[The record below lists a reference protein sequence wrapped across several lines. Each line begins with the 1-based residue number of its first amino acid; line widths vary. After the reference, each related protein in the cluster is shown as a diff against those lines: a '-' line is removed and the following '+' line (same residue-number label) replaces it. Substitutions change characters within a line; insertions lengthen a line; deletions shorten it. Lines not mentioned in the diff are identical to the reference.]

1 MENNQNRMKA
11 MRNQIRRF
19 ALAAFAA
26 LILLVNTPAQ
36 QVVDKTIAVVRDATR
51 SELITYSDLIWYL
64 ALQPGIPIDPPRSED
79 LNIALQGVI
88 NERLFALEAKRL
100 PTAAPTS
107 KEFADYL
114 NEDVISRFHS
124 PAEFEARLRQV
135 GFTSIKDES
144 FEKLLA
150 ERLAIKKY
158 IDFRFGSFVVVT
170 PDEVLQNYRGDW
182 STNFRRRSPGLLLP
196 SFEEVRGQIE
206 AQLREDKKLSKQEAF
221 LDEAKT
227 RDEIEIL
234 AKPEPLPRS

>member
-1 MENNQNRMKA
+1 
-11 MRNQIRRF
+11 MRSLGTYIFGAVWTVF
-19 ALAAFAA
+19 ALS
-26 LILLVNTPAQ
+26 LLVVNTPAQ
-36 QVVDKTIAVVRDATR
+36 HVVDKTIAVVRDATR
-51 SELITYSDLIWYL
+51 SELITYSDLLWYL

-79 LNIALQGVI
+79 LNVALQGVI

-100 PTAAPTS
+100 PGAPPTS

-135 GFTSIKDES
+135 GFTSIKDEG

-170 PDEVLQNYRGDW
+170 PDEVLQNYRGEW
-182 STNFRRRSPGLLLP
+182 STNFRKRSPGLLLP
-196 SFEEVRGQIE
+196 AFEEVRGQIE
-206 AQLREDKKLSKQEAF
+206 AQLREDKKLGKQEAF